1 MVGLLWGCRSLLGG
15 RIRFRSRSAPAGVEP
30 AVSDGQ
36 PLLES
41 KDELGIRSPVGVFA
55 ESSDGD
61 RGARRREF
69 RSAGL
74 RVTGCTE
81 RDENA
86 VEPHRRSTAAL
97 SGPEY
102 RLGLRAA
109 VEGAAGASPE
119 HAIRLRLRHRRKVQ
133 LAKEGVRE

>member
-1 MVGLLWGCRSLLGG
+1 MRS
-15 RIRFRSRSAPAGVEP
+15 RSRSAPAGVEP

-97 SGPEY
+97 SGRSEEHTSELQSLMRSPY
-102 RLGLRAA
+102 A
-109 VEGAAGASPE
+109 V
-119 HAIRLRLRHRRKVQ
+119 LCV
-133 LAKEGVRE
+133 

>member
-1 MVGLLWGCRSLLGG
+1 M
-15 RIRFRSRSAPAGVEP
+15 IRRPPKSTLTGPPFPYTTLFRPAPAGVEP

-97 SGPEY
+97 SRPEY
-102 RLGLRAA
+102 RLGRS
-109 VEGAAGASPE
+109 EE
-119 HAIRLRLRHRRKVQ
+119 RRVGN
-133 LAKEGVRE
+133 ECVRTCLYRGMPDH

>member
-102 RLGLRAA
+102 RLDRK
-109 VEGAAGASPE
+109 ST
-119 HAIRLRLRHRRKVQ
+119 RLNSSH
-133 LAKEGVRE
+133 